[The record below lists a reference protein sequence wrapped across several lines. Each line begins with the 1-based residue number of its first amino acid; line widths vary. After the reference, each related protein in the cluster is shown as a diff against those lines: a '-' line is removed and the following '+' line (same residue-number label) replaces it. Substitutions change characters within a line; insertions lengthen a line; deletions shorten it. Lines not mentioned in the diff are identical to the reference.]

1 MKILA
6 FGEILWDTYPDT
18 RYIGGAPL
26 NFAAHLA
33 RHGEEVYMLSSLGN
47 DEPGSAALGILK
59 KWDIRTDHI
68 HILDGIPTGNCVVTL
83 DESGVPSYD
92 LRNGVAYDRI
102 SCDGIPDDYGVLY
115 FGTLSLRDE
124 YNFTE
129 LQKLVSTHRFREI
142 FVDMNIRPPH
152 YSKET
157 VRFAAENATVI
168 KISDEEMPVV
178 AGLLGIVNYEDHKDF
193 ARQLGKSHGNLK
205 LIIIT
210 LGANGAYVLDC
221 KNSEE
226 CHSPSAKVEVR
237 STVGAGDSFSAAF
250 LHKYLGGCT
259 IQDCA
264 DYANKIAGIVV
275 SHTAAVPEY

>member
-18 RYIGGAPL
+18 RYIGGAPM

-33 RHGEEVYMLSSLGN
+33 RHGEEVYRLSSLGN
-47 DEPGSAALGILK
+47 DEPGSAALEILK
-59 KWDIRTDHI
+59 KWNIRTDHV
-68 HILDGIPTGNCVVTL
+68 HILDGIPTGNCIVTL

-92 LRNGVAYDRI
+92 LWNGVAYDRI

-115 FGTLSLRDE
+115 FGTLSLRSG

-178 AGLLGIVNYEDHKDF
+178 AGILGIGDFRDHKSFAELLGKIY
-193 ARQLGKSHGNLK
+193 GNLST
-205 LIIIT
+205 IIIT

-221 KNSEE
+221 KNNEE
-226 CHSPSAKVEVR
+226 YHSPSVKVEVR
-237 STVGAGDSFSAAF
+237 STVGAGDSFSATF
-250 LHKYLGGCT
+250 LHKHLGDYA